1 MTERALAAYISKIG
15 FTKVGDHWKQSLA
28 ELAFEA
34 CTKILIDGTK
44 PEAIIVS
51 NAFSELTSQ
60 SNIGPLVADS
70 LGIEEVD
77 SFNVESSGAS
87 GAAAVHVANSMIC
100 SGQIDSAL
108 VVGIEKM
115 RDLDPSKLV
124 LAAGL
129 SENAEYSQ
137 FFGISFSALNALLAR
152 LYMEEYSVTREKLS
166 SFPVIAHKNSSTV
179 DHAQFKKKF
188 TLDDVS
194 RSELISDPLRTL
206 DCAPV
211 GYVAAAL
218 LLVGEKHLDRKD
230 RVVKIE
236 ASESSS
242 SRINFFERDHPFRF
256 NSTESAAK
264 RALKKSHLELS
275 EIDFFEIHDSYS
287 ILAALI
293 VEALGL
299 SKSGES
305 CNDAISGK
313 YDLSG
318 RHPISTFGGMK
329 ARGYPVGAAG
339 VYQICEAYMQL
350 TNRAGANQVQ
360 ETKTGLVHSMSG
372 IDGSAFVHILSRGE
386 SS

>member
-1 MTERALAAYISKIG
+1 M
-15 FTKVGDHWKQSLA
+15 
-28 ELAFEA
+28 
-34 CTKILIDGTK
+34 
-44 PEAIIVS
+44 S

-60 SNIGPLVADS
+60 SNIGPLIADS

-87 GAAAVHVANSMIC
+87 GAAAVHVANSMIS

-152 LYMEEYSVTREKLS
+152 LYMEEYGVTREKLS

-211 GYVAAAL
+211 GDGAAAL
-218 LLVGEKHLDRKD
+218 LLVGEKHLNKKG
-230 RVVKIE
+230 VVKIE

-242 SRINFFERDHPFRF
+242 SRINFFERDQPFRF
-256 NSTESAAK
+256 GSTEGATK

-275 EIDFFEIHDSYS
+275 GIDFFEIHDSYS

-293 VEALGL
+293 IEALGL

-305 CNDAISGK
+305 CNDAVSGK

-318 RHPISTFGGMK
+318 RHPISTFGGLK

-339 VYQICEAYMQL
+339 VYQVCEAYMQL

-360 ETKTGLVHSMSG
+360 DSKIGLVHSMSG